1 MKYNA
6 TGTCVLILIMSI
18 PLLFCLKSFSED
30 NLEEQLQKANDYI
43 SQNEFTE
50 AKKITNELLN
60 ANPDNLNV
68 LKTTILVLY
77 YQEKLDEA
85 ELMLAQIYETNKDLD
100 QKKEYIDF
108 LYLESLIYY
117 EKGEKQKAL
126 GVLDKLF
133 KINPKHKA
141 SYTIYCS
148 IIGEMNMPKELK
160 MCLKT
165 LKNMD

>member
-6 TGTCVLILIMSI
+6 TGTYVLILIMSI
-18 PLLFCLKSFSED
+18 PLLFCLKSFSEG
-30 NLEEQLQKANDYI
+30 NLEEQLQKASDYI
-43 SQNEFTE
+43 SQNQFIE
-50 AKKITNELLN
+50 AEKITNELLN
-60 ANPDNLNV
+60 SNPDNLNV
-68 LKTTILVLY
+68 LKTAILVLY
-77 YQEKLDEA
+77 YQDKLDEA
-85 ELMLAQIYETNKDLD
+85 EIKLAQIYETNIDLD
-100 QKKEYIDF
+100 QKSEYIDF

-117 EKGEKQKAL
+117 EKGERKKAL
-126 GVLDKLF
+126 GVLEKLF

-148 IIGEMNMPKELK
+148 IISEMNTPKESK